1 MQSKIKPLYNIPIK
15 NIFNSTNNIEIEKY
29 YLVDRTEEIKYIG
42 LFFHNNNIYINKSDI
57 KRPIYEINIQKLT
70 EWENELK
77 KSKKYFIIEDKT
89 IFLNFEDNNNI
100 EENNKIK
107 NIKENPQNINNIPFF
122 KNDVDTNIS
131 SDNNNNINELY
142 LNNLESFYKKSFLYK
157 DEKNCIK
164 SFNSVKADYLN
175 INKLFDIP
183 LIIKDSTIYTPDIY
197 KINDKYFAFVYPN
210 DLDTYYITESGNL
223 LDHKMNNNIKDINEG
238 KNNFNEKLGL
248 YFCGENLSI
257 QIGKEIHQKK
267 CAPNEFIC
275 KECMEINKKKYFI
288 NNDYLININGRI
300 AKINE
305 GKIHCFG
312 HFLIKKQIE
321 DCITKFTCKA
331 CQMLNSF
338 LKYYEQ

>member
-1 MQSKIKPLYNIPIK
+1 MQSKIKPLFNVPIK
-15 NIFNSTNNIEIEKY
+15 NIFNSTNNIENEKY
-29 YLVDRTEEIKYIG
+29 YLVDRTEVIKFID
-42 LFFHNNNIYINKSDI
+42 LSFHNNNNIYINKSNI
-57 KRPIYEINIQKLT
+57 EKPIYEINIQELT

-77 KSKKYFIIEDKT
+77 KSKKYLIIEDKT

-100 EENNKIK
+100 EENNKIT
-107 NIKENPQNINNIPFF
+107 NTKENPQNINNIPLF
-122 KNDVDTNIS
+122 KNYVDINIS

-142 LNNLESFYKKSFLYK
+142 LNNLESFYKKS
-157 DEKNCIK
+157 EKECIK
-164 SFNSVKADYLN
+164 RFNSAKADYLN
-175 INKLFDIP
+175 KNKLFDIP

-197 KINDKYFAFVYPN
+197 LINDKYFAFIYPN
-210 DLDTYYITESGNL
+210 DLETYYITESGKL
-223 LDHKMNNNIKDINEG
+223 LDHKMSNNIKDINED

-312 HFLIKKQIE
+312 HFLNKKQIE

-331 CQMLNSF
+331 CKMLNSF